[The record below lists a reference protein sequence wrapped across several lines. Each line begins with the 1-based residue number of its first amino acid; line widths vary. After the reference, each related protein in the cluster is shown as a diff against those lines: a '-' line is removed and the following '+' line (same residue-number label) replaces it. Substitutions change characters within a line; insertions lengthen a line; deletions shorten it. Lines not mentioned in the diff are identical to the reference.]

1 MNQPATKKVK
11 MSLLKMFFVTA
22 VGFLIWSSGASAQ
35 QKLGDLVAEAGFD
48 WMIGQWKATT
58 DDGQEIEVSFKWS
71 LNRHLATIDFKMGE
85 YAYHGMIFYDL
96 AEQKVV
102 EIGVDNRGGTNK
114 GTWDIEGENAVSK
127 GDRRQADGQTMR
139 TANIHSKVDDKTMK
153 LAVYSVDSSD
163 QRADEPWA
171 TLEFKRQK
179 EAPKKQ

>member
-1 MNQPATKKVK
+1 MNQPSAKKVK
-11 MSLLKMFFVTA
+11 MSLPKMFFVIA
-22 VGFLIWSSGASAQ
+22 VGLLIWSSAASAQ

-58 DDGQEIEVSFKWS
+58 NDGQEIEVSFKWS
-71 LNRHLATIDFKMGE
+71 LNRHLATIDSKMGE

-114 GTWDIEGENAVSK
+114 GTWEIEGETAVSK
-127 GDRRQADGQTMR
+127 GDRRQTDGQTM
-139 TANIHSKVDDKTMK
+139 TTMNLHSKVDDKTMK
-153 LAVYSVDSSD
+153 LAVYSVDSSG
-163 QRADEPWA
+163 QRAQDPWA

-179 EAPKKQ
+179 PKTQKE